1 MARYGAQVTQN
12 APAISGYALAEGEP
26 NSKAIVIQKED
37 GQTAEKNVAI
47 FYYVK
52 STASLTISKTIDS
65 NYNGAPFLF
74 HITNDDGFRMDV
86 LVPGNGSVTI
96 NDLQVGKTYTV
107 TEDESWAWRYNV
119 SGENTVTIAASGSAV
134 TFTNTIDNDKWFD
147 HTTSAENQWSDS
159 GITRVDEDN
168 Q

>member
-1 MARYGAQVTQN
+1 
-12 APAISGYALAEGEP
+12 
-26 NSKAIVIQKED
+26 
-37 GQTAEKNVAI
+37 
-47 FYYVK
+47 
-52 STASLTISKTIDS
+52 
-65 NYNGAPFLF
+65 
-74 HITNDDGFRMDV
+74 MDV

-119 SGENTVTIAASGSAV
+119 SGENTVKIAASGSAV

-159 GITRVDEDN
+159 RITRVGEDN